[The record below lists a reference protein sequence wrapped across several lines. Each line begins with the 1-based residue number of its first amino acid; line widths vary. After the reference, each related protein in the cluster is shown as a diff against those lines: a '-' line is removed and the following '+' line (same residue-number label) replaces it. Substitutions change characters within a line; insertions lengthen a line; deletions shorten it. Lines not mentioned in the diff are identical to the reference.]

1 VGIIFFIKAAMSK
14 TNFDQCFKKCIILA
28 AIFLLSPFFYL
39 FIWIKNFFV
48 IQKNIK
54 SILVIDNAKIGDL
67 VCATPVFRAI
77 KEKYPE
83 VQLAVL
89 VTPRVEEILQNN
101 KRINKIIVNSLN
113 SKKKILDVWHLIK
126 EIRKKILM
134 LALI

>member
-1 VGIIFFIKAAMSK
+1 
-14 TNFDQCFKKCIILA
+14 
-28 AIFLLSPFFYL
+28 
-39 FIWIKNFFV
+39 V